1 VKPPLPS
8 GSPPARRVRRR
19 LLGGVLGAVLPAV
32 LRPASAT
39 PGTAA
44 SGGASATGFAA
55 EPAAVRALQPAAV
68 PALGTAAAPAAVP
81 ALEPAPS
88 LNAAIRAFTGGATL
102 RPGKVLVQVAPLV
115 DNGNTVPL
123 SVVVDHPMRPDHH
136 VAAIALFSERN
147 PQHEVANFQ
156 LGLRSA
162 AARVSTRIRLA
173 TSQKLVAVAR
183 LSDGAFWYGEAEVIV
198 TLSACIED

>member
-1 VKPPLPS
+1 M
-8 GSPPARRVRRR
+8 
-19 LLGGVLGAVLPAV
+19 
-32 LRPASAT
+32 
-39 PGTAA
+39 
-44 SGGASATGFAA
+44 ATGFAA

-156 LGLRSA
+156 LGLCSA